1 MAVIKPFRAIR
12 YNMDKSQN
20 RDAELTKVMAP
31 PYDVIS
37 EEFQQELY
45 LRHPNNVIRL
55 ILGKILP
62 DDTDDSNRYTRAAA
76 YLDKWQED
84 GTLVRDLA
92 PSMYV
97 YAQRYT
103 LANGQERER
112 KGFIAL
118 TRVEDFDGGAVRP
131 HERTLSG
138 PKADR
143 LNLMKHCKSNLSS
156 IFSLYPESVELP
168 PDERIMGMLEGAIK
182 GDPLVNVVGDDG
194 VTNVVWKV
202 DDAATIEKVVDAMA
216 EKSLFIADGHHRY
229 ETAINY
235 RDFMREETENP
246 TGDELFNFVM
256 MYFTSMRDE
265 GLDIFPTHRVVRG
278 LEDFDG
284 VALLEDCKEYFDL
297 ETIDFDDSGEPAARV
312 EFMKRLGD
320 GVEGHTSF
328 GLYLKGTNTYNIL
341 RLKDAKVMD
350 ELLGADLPEVYKNL
364 DVTILH
370 SLLLGKILGISQ
382 ESQTRQENLQ
392 YVKSTDHAFE
402 LGRSDENQMVFI
414 MNPTTVEQ
422 VRLVSEAELLMPQK
436 STYFYPKILS
446 GLTINP
452 LW

>member
-1 MAVIKPFRAIR
+1 MAVIKPLRALR
-12 YNMDKSQN
+12 YNMDKSQD

-37 EEFQQELY
+37 PEFQQELY
-45 LRHPNNVIRL
+45 LRHPGNVIRL

-62 DDTDDSNRYTRAAA
+62 DDSEDSNRYTKAAA
-76 YLDKWQED
+76 YLDKWQKD
-84 GTLVRDLA
+84 GTLVRDVA
-92 PSMYV
+92 PSIYI

-103 LANGQERER
+103 LPGGQERER

-131 HERTLSG
+131 HEKTLSG

-143 LNLMKHCKSNLSS
+143 LELLKRCRCNLSC
-156 IFSLYPESVELP
+156 IFALYPESVELP
-168 PDERIMGMLEGAIK
+168 LQERVMGVLEGAVK
-182 GDPLVNVVGDDG
+182 GEPLVNVVGDDG
-194 VTNVVWKV
+194 VTNTVWKV
-202 DDAATIEKVVDAMA
+202 DDAVIIAKVVEAMD

-235 RDFMREETENP
+235 RNYMRENTENP
-246 TGDELFNFVM
+246 TGKEPFNYVM
-256 MYFTSMRDE
+256 MYFTSMRDD

-278 LEDFDG
+278 LEGFDG
-284 VALLEDCKEYFDL
+284 AALLEDCKEFFDL
-297 ETIDFDDSGEPAARV
+297 ETVEFDDATEPEARA
-312 EFMKRLGD
+312 EFMRRLGD
-320 GVEGHTSF
+320 GDEGHTSF
-328 GLYLKGTNTYNIL
+328 GLYLKGTNTYYIL
-341 RLKDAKVMD
+341 RLKDAKIMD
-350 ELLGADLPEVYKNL
+350 ELLGADIPDVYKKL

-382 ESQTRQENLQ
+382 ESQAKQENLL
-392 YVKSTDHAFE
+392 YIKSTDQAFE

-422 VRLVSEAELLMPQK
+422 VRLVSEADLLMPQK

>member
-1 MAVIKPFRAIR
+1 MAVIKPLRALR
-12 YNMDKSQN
+12 YNMDKSQD
-20 RDAELTKVMAP
+20 RDADLTKVMAP

-37 EEFQQELY
+37 AEFQQELY
-45 LRHPNNVIRL
+45 LRHPGNIIRL

-62 DDTDDSNRYTRAAA
+62 EDTPGSDRYSRAAD
-76 YLDKWQED
+76 YLDKWQKD
-84 GTLVRDLA
+84 GTLVRDVA
-92 PSMYV
+92 PAFYV

-112 KGFIAL
+112 KGFIAQ
-118 TRVEDFDGGAVRP
+118 TKVEDFDKGSVRP

-143 LNLMKHCKSNLSS
+143 LKLIKSCKANLSC

-168 PDERIMGMLEGAIK
+168 PEERVMGLLESAIK

-194 VTNVVWKV
+194 VTNMVWKV
-202 DDAATIEKVVDAMA
+202 DDAATIEKVVAAMD

-229 ETAINY
+229 ETALNY
-235 RDFMREETENP
+235 RNYMREQTENP
-246 TGDELFNFVM
+246 TGEEPSNYVM

-278 LEDFDG
+278 LKDFD
-284 VALLEDCKEYFDL
+284 AAAFLEDCKEYFEF
-297 ETIDFDDSGEPAARV
+297 ETVPFDGSSEGKARA
-312 EFMKRLGD
+312 EFMKRLSD
-320 GVEGHTSF
+320 GGTERTSF
-328 GLYLKGTNTYNIL
+328 GLFMKGTSTYYIL
-341 RLKDAKVMD
+341 RLKDSKIMD

-370 SLLLGKILGISQ
+370 SLLLGKVLGISQ
-382 ESQTRQENLQ
+382 ESQAKQENLQ
-392 YVKSTDHAFE
+392 YIKSTDHAFE
-402 LGRSDENQMVFI
+402 LGHAGENQMVFI

-436 STYFYPKILS
+436 STYFYPKVLS

>member
-1 MAVIKPFRAIR
+1 MAVIKPLRAIR
-12 YNMDKSQN
+12 YNMDKSRD

-31 PYDVIS
+31 PYDVIT

-45 LRHPNNVIRL
+45 LRHPGNVIRL

-62 DDTDDSNRYTRAAA
+62 DDSEDSNRYIRAAA
-76 YLDKWQED
+76 YLDKWQKD
-84 GTLVRDLA
+84 GTLVRDVA
-92 PSMYV
+92 PSIYI
-97 YAQRYT
+97 YTQRYM
-103 LANGQERER
+103 LAGGQERER

-131 HERTLSG
+131 HEKTLSG

-143 LNLMKHCKSNLSS
+143 LLLMKQCKSNLSC

-168 PDERIMGMLEGAIK
+168 LQERVMGVLESAVK
-182 GDPLVNVVGDDG
+182 GEPLVNVVGDDG
-194 VTNVVWKV
+194 VTNMIWKV
-202 DDAATIEKVVDAMA
+202 DDAATIEKVVEAMD

-235 RDFMREETENP
+235 RNYMRENTENP
-246 TGDELFNFVM
+246 TGDEPFNYVM
-256 MYFTSMRDE
+256 MYFTSMRDD

-278 LEDFDG
+278 LKGFDG
-284 VALLEDCKEYFDL
+284 AALLEDCKEYFEL
-297 ETIDFDDSGEPAARV
+297 ETVEFDDATEPAARA

-328 GLYLKGTNTYNIL
+328 GLYLKGTGTYYIL
-341 RLKDAKVMD
+341 RLKDKKVMD
-350 ELLGADLPEVYKNL
+350 ELLGAELPDVYKNL

-382 ESQTRQENLQ
+382 ESQAKQENLL
-392 YVKSTDHAFE
+392 YIKSTDQAFE
-402 LGRSDENQMVFI
+402 LGRSAENQMVFI